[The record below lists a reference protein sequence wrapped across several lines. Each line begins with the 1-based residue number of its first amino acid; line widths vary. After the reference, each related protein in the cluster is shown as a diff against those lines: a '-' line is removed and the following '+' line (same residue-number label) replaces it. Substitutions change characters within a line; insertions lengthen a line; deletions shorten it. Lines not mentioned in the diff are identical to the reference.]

1 MSFLEDKLNDLKHED
16 PERRAL
22 ATQALWKMWYQEAGE
37 SGEKEIHIGVALM
50 ESDNLLLA
58 ENHFLKMTETF
69 PGFAEAQNKLATV
82 LYMLGKY
89 HEAIICCRKVTT
101 INPNHF
107 GAWNGMGLCQFQL
120 GHFDEAIVSFQN
132 ALEIQPYAEGNAH
145 YIARCRGNLN

>member
-1 MSFLEDKLNDLKHED
+1 
-16 PERRAL
+16 
-22 ATQALWKMWYQEAGE
+22 
-37 SGEKEIHIGVALM
+37 LM

-58 ENHFLKMTETF
+58 EKHFLKMTENYPEF
-69 PGFAEAQNKLATV
+69 SEAENKLATV

-89 HEAIICCRKVTT
+89 PEAITSCKKVTFV
-101 INPNHF
+101 NPNHF

-120 GHFDEAIVSFQN
+120 GHFDEAIISFQK